1 MNTDY
6 LANWDIEAESNKV
19 AFLELLYQE
28 SGRTNGL
35 YTGLYEEWLMTQE
48 VAE

>member
-6 LANWDIEAESNKV
+6 LANWDCEAEANKV

-28 SGRTNGL
+28 SGRTCGTF
-35 YTGLYEEWLMTQE
+35 TGLYEEWLMTQE